1 MQPTTNLSEGTGYA
15 GAYQHIYL
23 ILSFEMHKLILK
35 HLTTLP
41 STPMSPIAGIVIC
54 HKGASI
60 YDVRKILG
68 FLDPPP
74 PFVRILCTVCP
85 QNWGIF
91 CPPLSAD
98 VIYGSPLSRL
108 RLAWRVISRVTPTT
122 TIAAIISFRSII
134 KYCFFAMWKHRKE
147 EERRKRWNFWRGTL
161 HACCSTELYREGGPT
176 GLYSGKRRKKYCICC
191 LIDLFPIFR
200 MTSLTQHME
209 HVNFRC

>member
-74 PFVRILCTVCP
+74 PLSEFYVLFVRKIGVFSDPPPP
-85 QNWGIF
+85 QCG
-91 CPPLSAD
+91 
-98 VIYGSPLSRL
+98 RH
-108 RLAWRVISRVTPTT
+108 
-122 TIAAIISFRSII
+122 
-134 KYCFFAMWKHRKE
+134 MWKHLHQ
-147 EERRKRWNFWRGTL
+147 ERMHNKAVCLLSRSESCNVL
-161 HACCSTELYREGGPT
+161 HA
-176 GLYSGKRRKKYCICC
+176 
-191 LIDLFPIFR
+191 
-200 MTSLTQHME
+200 
-209 HVNFRC
+209 